1 MKLELRI
8 EKVFFSACGKFHSFC
23 SIYVGKFIWVFLTF
37 DIMKNRIVLSIF
49 VLGLFIVSLNTS
61 CKKETP
67 TNKDTT
73 SVDTTKKA
81 TYLEQMF
88 ELYVLNSPVIITQAI
103 DTGGNNITALYQD
116 EIITLKKKT
125 YYEGP
130 LEILVGGVLYKG
142 TWKSNNDYS
151 TLDLSISGKPEF
163 EFFLS
168 PWRFTYKSLNILR
181 LAPITKPLKKTL
193 ELQKK

>member
-1 MKLELRI
+1 MKNKILLTI
-8 EKVFFSACGKFHSFC
+8 FIFGVFF
-23 SIYVGKFIWVFLTF
+23 
-37 DIMKNRIVLSIF
+37 
-49 VLGLFIVSLNTS
+49 VSLNTS
-61 CKKETP
+61 CKKETTST
-67 TNKDTT
+67 TNDTT

-103 DTGGNNITALYQD
+103 DTAGNNITAQYQD

-125 YYEGP
+125 YYDGP
-130 LEILVGGVLYKG
+130 LEILVGGILYKG
-142 TWKSNNDYS
+142 TWKANNDYS
-151 TLDLSISGKPEF
+151 TLELSISGKPEF

-168 PWRFTYKSLNILR
+168 PWRFTYKSLTILR
-181 LAPITKPLKKTL
+181 LAPIKNPLKKTL

>member
-1 MKLELRI
+1 
-8 EKVFFSACGKFHSFC
+8 
-23 SIYVGKFIWVFLTF
+23 
-37 DIMKNRIVLSIF
+37 MKNRIVLSIF
-49 VLGLFIVSLNTS
+49 VLGVFFVSLNTS
-61 CKKETP
+61 CTKETT

-88 ELYVLNSPVIITQAI
+88 ELYVLNSPVIITSAI
-103 DTGGNNITALYQD
+103 DTAGNNITAQYQD

-125 YYEGP
+125 YYDGP
-130 LEILVGGVLYKG
+130 LEILAGGTLYTG
-142 TWKSNNDYS
+142 TWKSNSDYS
-151 TLDLSISGKPEF
+151 TLELSITGKPEF

-168 PWRFTYKSLNILR
+168 PWRFTYKSLTILR
-181 LAPITKPLKKTL
+181 LAPITNPLKKTL

>member
-1 MKLELRI
+1 MKNKILLTVFI
-8 EKVFFSACGKFHSFC
+8 SGVFF
-23 SIYVGKFIWVFLTF
+23 
-37 DIMKNRIVLSIF
+37 
-49 VLGLFIVSLNTS
+49 VSLNTS
-61 CKKETP
+61 CKKETTST
-67 TNKDTT
+67 TNDTT

-103 DTGGNNITALYQD
+103 DTAGNNITAQYQD

-125 YYEGP
+125 YYDGP
-130 LEILVGGVLYKG
+130 LEILVGGILYKG
-142 TWKSNNDYS
+142 TWKANNDYS

-168 PWRFTYKSLNILR
+168 PWRFTYKSLTILR
-181 LAPITKPLKKTL
+181 LAPIKNPLKKTL

>member
-1 MKLELRI
+1 MS
-8 EKVFFSACGKFHSFC
+8 FF
-23 SIYVGKFIWVFLTF
+23 IIF

-49 VLGLFIVSLNTS
+49 VLGVFFVSLNTS
-61 CKKETP
+61 CTKETT

-88 ELYVLNSPVIITQAI
+88 ELYVLNSPVIITSAI
-103 DTGGNNITALYQD
+103 DTAGNNITAQYQD

-125 YYEGP
+125 YYDGP
-130 LEILVGGVLYKG
+130 LEILAGGTLYTG
-142 TWKSNNDYS
+142 TWKANSDYS
-151 TLDLSISGKPEF
+151 TLELSITGKPEF

-168 PWRFTYKSLNILR
+168 PWRFTYKSLTILR
-181 LAPITKPLKKTL
+181 LAPITNPLKKTL

>member
-1 MKLELRI
+1 
-8 EKVFFSACGKFHSFC
+8 
-23 SIYVGKFIWVFLTF
+23 
-37 DIMKNRIVLSIF
+37 MKNRLVLSIF
-49 VLGLFIVSLNTS
+49 VLGVFFVSLNTS
-61 CKKETP
+61 CTKETTT

-88 ELYVLNSPVIITQAI
+88 ELYVLNSPVIITSAI
-103 DTGGNNITALYQD
+103 DTAGNNITAQYQD

-125 YYEGP
+125 YYDGP
-130 LEILVGGVLYKG
+130 LEILAGGTLYTG
-142 TWKSNNDYS
+142 TWKSNSDYS
-151 TLDLSISGKPEF
+151 TLELSITGKPEF

-168 PWRFTYKSLNILR
+168 PWRFTYKSLTILR
-181 LAPITKPLKKTL
+181 LAPITNPLKKTL

>member
-1 MKLELRI
+1 
-8 EKVFFSACGKFHSFC
+8 
-23 SIYVGKFIWVFLTF
+23 
-37 DIMKNRIVLSIF
+37 MKNRIVLSIF
-49 VLGLFIVSLNTS
+49 ATGLFMVSLNTS
-61 CKKETP
+61 CTKETT

-73 SVDTTKKA
+73 SVDTIKKA

-103 DTGGNNITALYQD
+103 DTSGNNITSQYQD

-125 YYEGP
+125 YYDGP
-130 LEILVGGVLYKG
+130 LEILVGGTLYKG

-151 TLDLSISGKPEF
+151 TLELSISGKPEF
-163 EFFLS
+163 EFFQS

-181 LAPITKPLKKTL
+181 LAPITNPLKKTL

>member
-1 MKLELRI
+1 
-8 EKVFFSACGKFHSFC
+8 
-23 SIYVGKFIWVFLTF
+23 
-37 DIMKNRIVLSIF
+37 MKNRIVLSIF
-49 VLGLFIVSLNTS
+49 VLGVFFVSLNTS
-61 CKKETP
+61 CTKETT

-88 ELYVLNSPVIITQAI
+88 ELYVLNSPVIITSAI
-103 DTGGNNITALYQD
+103 DTAGNNITAQYQD

-125 YYEGP
+125 YYDGP
-130 LEILVGGVLYKG
+130 LEILAGGTLYKG

-151 TLDLSISGKPEF
+151 TLDLSITGKPEF
-163 EFFLS
+163 EFFQS

-181 LAPITKPLKKTL
+181 LAPITNPLKKTL